1 MRALGNRV
9 LLVLAALGL
18 AGCVSMDQDFRARLS
33 ELDKS
38 ADAQGDVE
46 AEVLFGR
53 KVAARLLGGYDG
65 VSDQE
70 LQYYVNQVGAYLV
83 QFAGRDEIDFHFLII
98 QSAEIN
104 AYALPGGYI
113 FVTSAAVAAMRNEA
127 ELAGVLAHEIA
138 HVREKHIVKALD
150 IRGVSA
156 GAALGQLT
164 SGGNDAFRVAL
175 TQASQAALAILT
187 DDGLQQEDEFDAD
200 ELAFY
205 ILVQGGYDSQAYLN
219 FLARIDQNQQLST
232 REVSRTHPDMSTRL
246 SRLQGLREANGL
258 DNLQYAVVED
268 RFLTF
273 KR

>member
-1 MRALGNRV
+1 MRALGSRV
-9 LLVLAALGL
+9 LLLLAALGL
-18 AGCVSMDQDFRARLS
+18 AGCVSIDQDFRVRLS
-33 ELDKS
+33 ALDKS
-38 ADAQGDVE
+38 ADAQVDVE
-46 AEVLFGR
+46 AEVRFGR
-53 KVAARLLGGYDG
+53 QVAARLLGGYDG
-65 VSDQE
+65 VPDQE
-70 LQYYVNQVGAYLV
+70 LQRYVNQVGAYLV
-83 QFAGRDEIDFHFLII
+83 QFAGRDELNFHFLVI

-232 REVSRTHPDMSTRL
+232 REVSRTHPDMPTRL